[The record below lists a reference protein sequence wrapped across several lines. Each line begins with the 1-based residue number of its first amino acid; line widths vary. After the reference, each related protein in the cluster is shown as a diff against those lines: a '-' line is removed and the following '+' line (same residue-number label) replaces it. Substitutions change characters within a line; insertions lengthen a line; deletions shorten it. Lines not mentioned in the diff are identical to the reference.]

1 MICSID
7 PGASGAIAF
16 VSDAGALVVI
26 EDMPTLKVRGKTRV
40 DAQRLGDMIAARKP
54 NLIVVE
60 GVHAMPKQ
68 GVASSFAFGY
78 SAGLIEGVAAGAAIP
93 CQIIDSAQWKRK
105 AGVPADKSAA
115 RQMAARLWPGA
126 AGQFS
131 RVKDDGRAEAAL
143 LGRWYAV
150 TQGVQS

>member
-1 MICSID
+1 MRAAKATSAGSGYVA
-7 PGASGAIAF
+7 PSVRLEFGARSTGEPASPRN
-16 VSDAGALVVI
+16 VVCDA
-26 EDMPTLKVRGKTRV
+26 
-40 DAQRLGDMIAARKP
+40 
-54 NLIVVE
+54 
-60 GVHAMPKQ
+60 
-68 GVASSFAFGY
+68 
-78 SAGLIEGVAAGAAIP
+78 AGLIEGVAAGAAIP

-150 TQGVQS
+150 KLVKETGK